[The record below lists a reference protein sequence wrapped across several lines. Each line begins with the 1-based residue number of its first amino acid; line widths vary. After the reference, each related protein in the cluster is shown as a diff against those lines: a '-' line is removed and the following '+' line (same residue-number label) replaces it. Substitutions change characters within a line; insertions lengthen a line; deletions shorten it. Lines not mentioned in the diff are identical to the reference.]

1 MKAPAAFFCILLFA
15 GGSLSFAQ
23 ESVARPSTRHH
34 AKHDLERADTRL
46 NDIYKHLRSRMYT
59 DDQRDRLR
67 STERAWLKFRDA
79 SAEFEASFYSD
90 DSQKAEARTIS
101 MLTMTERRI
110 VELQYLF
117 NTKGEFLPLLPLR
130 PNP

>member
-1 MKAPAAFFCILLFA
+1 MKAVASFFCFLLITC
-15 GGSLSFAQ
+15 GSLIFAL

-34 AKHDLERADTRL
+34 AKHDLERADARL
-46 NDIYKHLRSRMYT
+46 NEIYKHLRSRMYT
-59 DDQRDRLR
+59 EGQRDHLR

-90 DSQKAEARTIS
+90 DSQKTEARTIS

-117 NTKGEFLPLLPLR
+117 NTKGELIPLLPLR